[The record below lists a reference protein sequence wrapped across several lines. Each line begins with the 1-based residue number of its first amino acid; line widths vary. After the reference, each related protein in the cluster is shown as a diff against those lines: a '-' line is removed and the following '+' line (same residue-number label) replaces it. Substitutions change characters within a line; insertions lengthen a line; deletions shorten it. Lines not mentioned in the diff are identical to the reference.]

1 MSGPP
6 GGRRRIIVA
15 DEDRAVEGVD
25 GALLIQRLRKDRPEV
40 PIIYLANAGRST
52 PEVEA
57 SLPSGVLIIREP
69 FAAAKFRAAVK
80 AKRDGKADGP
90 AIVIRGPEH

>member
-1 MSGPP
+1 
-6 GGRRRIIVA
+6 VA
-15 DEDRAVEGVD
+15 DEDRAVVSYIVKTLRDD
-25 GALLIQRLRKDRPEV
+25 GHIVFHAYDVLSAVQLALEL
-40 PIIYLANAGRST
+40 PICLANACRST

-90 AIVIRGPEH
+90 AIVIPGPEH